1 MNLNH
6 RNKRLLISDLR
17 ITSYCGCFIGIL
29 IIPRSTQFRVRCRI
43 VESRDRWHQMTSDDI
58 LSFCI
63 LLHSF
68 HFACW
73 MAGPSKL
80 TGQKLFC
87 PWLSSP
93 HILSPCSSSE
103 HLQPLALHGWH
114 LFPFRDAVRALI
126 LLSARKRRQS
136 RWPPPWPW
144 RWPPPWPW
152 RRPWPA
158 LQLWWHDPGW
168 LLETEHQSGHFWDYA
183 FVINTSSCRVNAV
196 TLQKYS
202 KGKLDRVILGWF
214 FRFFKRQYTIISSN
228 PHAIT
233 SATGGEKLRKRQCWH
248 STTKPAYSPARM
260 YHESAAGFKVKKKL
274 ADPALFCQRGFSE
287 GLRWRHLH
295 RSLVASSSCIRSLDE
310 LAREAV
316 FRCCVRLNL
325 RKTWR
330 SVMDGYGDLWL
341 MMPARK

>member
-1 MNLNH
+1 MDSQLFLF
-6 RNKRLLISDLR
+6 R
-17 ITSYCGCFIGIL
+17 GCFNESWNAMAIPGPGWPRLPRWCKRGTEMERERHWTSSEQHGIL
-29 IIPRSTQFRVRCRI
+29 IIRRNMQLHLPCRI
-43 VESRDRWHQMTSDDI
+43 AESRDRWHQMTSDDI

-168 LLETEHQSGHFWDYA
+168 LLETEHQRGHFWDYES
-183 FVINTSSCRVNAV
+183 VINISSCRVNAV

-202 KGKLDRVILGWF
+202 KGKLDRVTLGWF

-260 YHESAAGFKVKKKL
+260 YHEGQPDQSDILENPPVLLASRWKRNLKIQHFFVREDFQKV
-274 ADPALFCQRGFSE
+274 
-287 GLRWRHLH
+287 W
-295 RSLVASSSCIRSLDE
+295 DE
-310 LAREAV
+310 DICTGA
-316 FRCCVRLNL
+316 
-325 RKTWR
+325 
-330 SVMDGYGDLWL
+330 
-341 MMPARK
+341 